1 MAVFFRAAAPLVVV
15 LVVGA
20 RRRHARALAALLL
33 PVAATFAALFAVN
46 QVMGHLGRFYY
57 PSLPA
62 LVAAAAVVS
71 DGLWPLGLRA
81 FAARGLFAV
90 VLLAGG
96 SVALDA
102 AGRRYEARAER
113 QPLADIGGYTIA
125 AAQPLPE
132 LDSWRASIEMAEL
145 AAAAPPGARLAM
157 SEHGLVAARA
167 PAAVIIDVIGL
178 HDRWFSRHRFA
189 AAELFRRRPD
199 LIWMPHPDYTQMIR
213 DILDSDEFWR
223 DFDFYPDALTFG
235 VAVRRDGDAAA
246 ALRRL
251 FVARFAADH
260 PGLRL
265 DDYRATR
272 TGGSSR
278 PAISE

>member
-1 MAVFFRAAAPLVVV
+1 MAA
-15 LVVGA
+15 
-20 RRRHARALAALLL
+20 
-33 PVAATFAALFAVN
+33 
-46 QVMGHLGRFYY
+46 
-57 PSLPA
+57 
-62 LVAAAAVVS
+62 
-71 DGLWPLGLRA
+71 
-81 FAARGLFAV
+81 
-90 VLLAGG
+90 
-96 SVALDA
+96 
-102 AGRRYEARAER
+102 
-113 QPLADIGGYTIA
+113 
-125 AAQPLPE
+125 
-132 LDSWRASIEMAEL
+132 L

-178 HDRWFSRHRFA
+178 HDRWFARHRFT

-213 DILDSDEFWR
+213 DILDSDDFWR

-251 FVARFAADH
+251 FAARFAADH
-260 PGLRL
+260 PALRL

-272 TGGSSR
+272 ARDPS
-278 PAISE
+278 AE